1 MAIQLIAE
9 ERGVIAQRLAAGF
22 SKEAIAAELH
32 RHPRTISREI
42 KRNSIADIYCPVQAQ
57 KLTEK
62 RRRDGRQRCR
72 KMANPENVKYVKEW
86 LEERWSPEQIAGRS
100 RREFPQDRR
109 RQLSRQL
116 IYNWLDAYDHQRPL
130 RAFLRRHRRTRRRH
144 TVPPHQSTQALK
156 NRPLIVD
163 ERGRDGDWE
172 GDTLVGPGSTALL
185 SMVERRS
192 GYLVLLPVAQ
202 RRALPVRQA
211 CCGRMTQLPPALRQS
226 LTLDNGPEFGQ
237 PELLE
242 KAVGVTVYKTEPH
255 SPWQRGCIE
264 NLNGL
269 IRQYFPKGTRFDDL
283 TRYQITQVERSLN
296 HRPRKRLNYQTPSE
310 VFLQQCQRAIQT

>member
-9 ERGVIAQRLAAGF
+9 ERGVIAQRFAAGV
-22 SKEAIAAELH
+22 SKKAIAAELH
-32 RHPRTISREI
+32 RHPRTIGREV
-42 KRNSIADIYCPVQAQ
+42 KRNSIAGIYCPVQAQ

-62 RRRDGRQRCR
+62 RRHDGRQRCR
-72 KMANPENVKYVKEW
+72 KMADPENVKYVKEG
-86 LEERWSPEQIAGRS
+86 LEQRWSPEQIAGRS

-130 RAFLRRHRRTRRRH
+130 RVFLRRHRRTRRRH
-144 TVPPHQSTQALK
+144 TVPSHQSTQALK
-156 NRPLIVD
+156 NRPQIVN

-172 GDTLVGPGSTALL
+172 GDTLVGPSSAVLL
-185 SMVERRS
+185 SVVERRS
-192 GYLVLLPVAQ
+192 GFLMLLPIAQ

-226 LTLDNGPEFGQ
+226 LTLDNGPEFGE

-283 TRYQITQVERSLN
+283 TRYQISQVERSLN

-310 VFLQQCQRAIQT
+310 VFLQQCQRAIHT